1 MNRGGESITNHKQN
15 IVILIASMFLV
26 AIGYTMVIPFLPLYL
41 LELGVP
47 ESRIALWSGLV
58 FSICFFIAGIMGPIW
73 GKMADTKG
81 KKKMA
86 VRAAVLLGFSY
97 LFCGL
102 SQNEYHLMAA
112 RAFQGF
118 ANGFVAASMAIISV
132 SADPKK
138 LGATL
143 GMGQTALVV
152 GGIAGPL
159 VGGVLAHII
168 GMRNSFYISAVFLW
182 IVALLVIF
190 FVTEGA
196 PKEIAKKAE
205 DTTIR
210 QDLAY
215 AYKNSH
221 LREILLIAM
230 CLQTSILMIQP
241 VTALYVGQ
249 LLAGYGNVELISGII
264 MSSGG
269 LAGAMTTTLW
279 GKFGQDK
286 GYYFAICLTLI
297 SAGILTLVQSLP
309 DSIIGFGLCQFLV
322 GCFVIGVNPSLNAA
336 MVMYTPD
343 NFRGRVFGLFNTAQQ
358 FGNMCGPLVSAAIS
372 MACGIWQ
379 VYAAAGV
386 VQLLLGLKVYTG
398 HVRKGELGKR

>member
-1 MNRGGESITNHKQN
+1 
-15 IVILIASMFLV
+15 MFLV

-41 LELGVP
+41 LEIGVP
-47 ESRIALWSGLV
+47 PSRISLWSGLV
-58 FSICFFIAGIMGPIW
+58 FSICFFIAGVMGPIW

-97 LFCGL
+97 LFCGM
-102 SQNEYHLMAA
+102 SQNEYHLLAA

-159 VGGVLAHII
+159 VGGVLTHLI

-182 IVALLVIF
+182 VVAALVIF
-190 FVTEGA
+190 CVTEIA
-196 PKEIAKKAE
+196 PTGNTAKVK
-205 DTTIR
+205 DTSIGE
-210 QDLAY
+210 DLAY
-215 AYKNSH
+215 AYGNHH
-221 LREILLIAM
+221 LREILLIAL
-230 CLQTSILMIQP
+230 CLQTTILMIQP
-241 VTALYVGQ
+241 VTALYVGE
-249 LLAGYGNVELISGII
+249 LLQGQGNVELISGII

-279 GKFGQDK
+279 GKFGQSK
-286 GYYFAICLTLI
+286 GYYFAICLTLLA
-297 SAGILTLVQSLP
+297 AGVFTMAQSIP

-343 NFRGRVFGLFNTAQQ
+343 DFRGRVFGLFNTAQQ

-372 MACGIWQ
+372 MATGIWE
-379 VYAAAGV
+379 VYATAGV
-386 VQLLLGLKVYTG
+386 VQLLLGVKVYLG

>member
-1 MNRGGESITNHKQN
+1 
-15 IVILIASMFLV
+15 MFLV

-41 LELGVP
+41 LEIGVP
-47 ESRIALWSGLV
+47 PSRIALWSGLV
-58 FSICFFIAGIMGPIW
+58 FSICFFIAGVMGPVW

-97 LFCGL
+97 LFCGM
-102 SQNEYHLMAA
+102 SQNEYHLLAA

-159 VGGVLAHII
+159 VGGVLAHLI

-182 IVALLVIF
+182 VVAALVIF
-190 FVTEGA
+190 CVTEVSPNGRT
-196 PKEIAKKAE
+196 AKVK
-205 DTTIR
+205 DTTICA
-210 QDLAY
+210 DLAY
-215 AYKNSH
+215 AYGNHH
-221 LREILLIAM
+221 LREILLIAL
-230 CLQTSILMIQP
+230 CLQTTILMIQP
-241 VTALYVGQ
+241 VTALYVGE
-249 LLAGYGNVELISGII
+249 LLEGQGNVELISGII

-279 GKFGQDK
+279 GKFGQAK
-286 GYYFAICLTLI
+286 GYYFAICLTLLA
-297 SAGILTLVQSLP
+297 AGVLTMAQSIP
-309 DSIIGFGLCQFLV
+309 DSILGFGICQFLV

-343 NFRGRVFGLFNTAQQ
+343 DFRGRVFGLFNTAQQ

-372 MACGIWQ
+372 MATGIWE
-379 VYAAAGV
+379 VYAAAGA
-386 VQLLLGLKVYTG
+386 VQLLLGVKVYLG

>member
-1 MNRGGESITNHKQN
+1 MSRKGAPATKHKQN
-15 IVILIASMFLV
+15 IVILITSMFLV

-41 LELGVP
+41 LEMGVP
-47 ESRIALWSGLV
+47 DDRIALWSGLV
-58 FSICFFIAGIMGPIW
+58 FSICFFVAAIMGPIW

-86 VRAAVLLGFSY
+86 IRAAVLLGFSY

-102 SQNEYHLMAA
+102 SQNEYQLLGA

-159 VGGVLAHII
+159 VGGVLAHLI
-168 GMRNSFYISAVFLW
+168 GMRNSFYISAAFLW
-182 IVALLVIF
+182 VVALLVILY
-190 FVTEGA
+190 V
-196 PKEIAKKAE
+196 KEIGPSETKKAAQ
-205 DTTIR
+205 TSIFK
-210 QDLAY
+210 DLSY
-215 AYKNSH
+215 AYGNTH
-221 LREILLIAM
+221 LREILVIAM
-230 CLQTSILMIQP
+230 CLQTTILMIQP
-241 VTALYVGQ
+241 VTALYVGK

-269 LAGAMTTTLW
+269 FAGALTTTLW
-279 GKFGQDK
+279 GKFGQTK
-286 GYYFAICLTLI
+286 GYYFAISLTLLA
-297 SAGILTLVQSLP
+297 AGAITMAQAIP
-309 DSIIGFGLCQFLV
+309 DSIIGFGICQFLV
-322 GCFVIGVNPSLNAA
+322 GCFVIGTNPSLNAA

-343 NFRGRVFGLFNTAQQ
+343 DFRGRVFGLFNTAQQ
-358 FGNMCGPLVSAAIS
+358 AGNMCGPLASAAIS
-372 MACGIWQ
+372 MASGIWE

-386 VQLLLGLKVYTG
+386 VQLLLGVKVYMS
-398 HVRKGELGKR
+398 HVRKGEMGKP